1 LIVTTVTAHHPFRLN
16 IPPNLNIICITKAC
30 HLCAQRNCALFWRA
44 VSTIETGPY
53 AKWYINCFD
62 SWKETLL
69 LQDSNM
75 TFSVFRILNTKC
87 SVPFFLISSA
97 FCFLLF
103 CSQAY
108 GQQAPSLCYT
118 VQIASYKNINSSYA
132 TVESMKRNGWEPFYK
147 TIDIP
152 GSGRWY
158 RLLVGKYDSRKEAF
172 NAGER
177 LKRQGIIKKII
188 IHDLEKAVNTRPKK
202 RIADTKKS
210 KTTTQRSILV
220 DDPQTTS
227 MPVNKSEKESTSV
240 DTKIR
245 EEKPVVP
252 QADQGAAIRKT
263 ITSDRK
269 EDGRD
274 KKTTARN
281 VSVLSKQTSVPP
293 TEKRENKTSLYD
305 RAFFDFQSGRY
316 EDAVIKLTE
325 ITEGNPANVKQKERV
340 LRCLADCYYMLGEKD
355 GDKKYYLKAIDHYRY
370 ISQFYPDSQKK
381 NVLAMYRL
389 AKSYYNLKFYYQ
401 GIREYKNLYTKYPT
415 SVYAAES
422 MFMVGKMLY
431 LTRKYDGAIKEYK
444 KYVETFPDGK
454 YATAVYLQI
463 GDCYAQMHQF
473 DAADHWY
480 GKALKKWPRLEDV
493 PKDVLMKIGS
503 NYLKVSKY
511 HGASEIFFVYMN
523 LFPQDKDSAEVLY
536 KLAQSYIGMGQLSLG
551 LKVLT
556 LVIERYPESKEAQE
570 SAIMMANMG
579 IRSPG
584 LKLPVYILSSL
595 EHYRNPLDT
604 YEFMM
609 NKVSQPEMKEEILYQ
624 KGDAFFNKQQYRE
637 AFDTFTVLLNRFRW
651 GKYKDTAKKNLIVCA
666 RYLVNREFSKG
677 NYLNVSDIY
686 FLVRENG
693 LMEKSDFETLFKVG
707 ISLKNTGL
715 ATLATS
721 VFEEMKGM
729 CKNESETERIMLA
742 LAEIDYDQGRFDSA
756 KKIAMNILKK
766 QPLMEETTLVNT
778 KKLLGDIYYREG
790 LFKKA
795 TGFYSDVL
803 GFGKECERIDVVYKR
818 YADSLKE
825 MGFSP
830 SALINYKK
838 AISTCK
844 GSNVAQCKPIVAG
857 SYEGLGDCFFE
868 TGKYQKG
875 ISMYQQSLASVTE
888 DEQNLWTLYKI
899 GCGYMKLNDEIS
911 ADMAFKSLTEKSRGE
926 FWTRVV
932 DYYREDRIWSEKYSD
947 YLVAN

>member
-1 LIVTTVTAHHPFRLN
+1 MN
-16 IPPNLNIICITKAC
+16 IPPNLNIIRITRAC
-30 HLCAQRNCALFWRA
+30 QLCAQRNLALFCRA
-44 VSTIETGPY
+44 ISVIETGSY

-62 SWKETLL
+62 TWKETLL

-75 TFSVFRILNTKC
+75 TFSVFTMLNTKR
-87 SVPFFLISSA
+87 SILFFLISSA
-97 FCFLLF
+97 FCFFLF
-103 CSQAY
+103 CSEVY
-108 GQQAPSLCYT
+108 GQQACSLYYT
-118 VQIASYKNINSSYA
+118 VQIASYKHISSSYG
-132 TVESMKRNGWEPFYK
+132 TVETMKKKGWKPFYK
-147 TIDIP
+147 TIEIKD
-152 GSGRWY
+152 SGRWY
-158 RLLVGKYDSRKEAF
+158 RLLVGKYESKTEALK
-172 NAGER
+172 AGER
-177 LKRQGIIKKII
+177 LKRQGIITKII
-188 IHDLEKAVNTRPKK
+188 IHELEKTVNILPPKSTDDIKKIKTDIK
-202 RIADTKKS
+202 RNTPVDNPRKKS
-210 KTTTQRSILV
+210 T
-220 DDPQTTS
+220 
-227 MPVNKSEKESTSV
+227 PVNKSKKKSILVETNIQQEEPVKPRA
-240 DTKIR
+240 DRGIALRKKIIS
-245 EEKPVVP
+245 
-252 QADQGAAIRKT
+252 GI
-263 ITSDRK
+263 K
-269 EDGRD
+269 EDGID
-274 KKTTARN
+274 KKET
-281 VSVLSKQTSVPP
+281 VHKVDVPSKQTPGSLK
-293 TEKRENKTSLYD
+293 EKKTSLYEK
-305 RAFFDFQSGRY
+305 ALLDFQSGRY
-316 EDAVIKLTE
+316 EDAVKKLTE
-325 ITEGNPANVKQKERV
+325 ITEGNHADIKQKETV
-340 LRCLADCYYMLGEKD
+340 LRCLADSYYMMGEKN
-355 GDKKYYLKAIDHYRY
+355 GDKKNYLKAIDYYRY
-370 ISQFYPDSQKK
+370 IIQFYPDSQKE
-381 NVLAMYRL
+381 NILVMYRL
-389 AKSYYNLKFYYQ
+389 ARSYYNLKFYYQ
-401 GIREYKNLYTKYPT
+401 GIREYKTLYTKYPA
-415 SVYAAES
+415 SVHAAES
-422 MFMVGKMLY
+422 LFMVGKMLY

-511 HGASEIFFVYMN
+511 HSASEIFFVYMN
-523 LFPQDKDSAEVLY
+523 LFPQDKDSADILY
-536 KLAQSYIGMGQLSLG
+536 KLAQSYIGIGQLSLG

-584 LKLPVYILSSL
+584 LKVPVYILSSL
-595 EHYRNPLDT
+595 EHYRNPVDT

-624 KGDAFFNKQQYRE
+624 KGDAFFNKEQYRE
-637 AFDTFTVLLNRFRW
+637 AFDTFTVLLSRFRW
-651 GKYKDTAKKNLIVCA
+651 GKYKDAAKKNLIVCA
-666 RYLVNREFSKG
+666 RYLIDRYFLKG
-677 NYLNVSDIY
+677 DYLNISDIY

-729 CKNESETERIMLA
+729 CKNESETDRISLA
-742 LAEIDYDQGRFDSA
+742 LAEIDYAQGRFDSA

-766 QPLMEETTLVNT
+766 QPLTKGTNLVNT
-778 KKLLGDIYYREG
+778 KKLLGDIYYQEG

-803 GFGKECERIDVVYKR
+803 GSGKDCERIDVVYKR

-844 GSNVAQCKPIVAG
+844 GLNVAQCKPIVAG

-868 TGKYQKG
+868 TGKYRKG
-875 ISMYQQSLASVTE
+875 ISMYQQSLAYVPE

-899 GCGYMKLNDEIS
+899 GCGYMELNDDIS

-932 DYYREDRIWSEKYSD
+932 DYYREDKIWSEKYSD